1 MKRARARPA
10 ARSGHHETF
19 AALSDP
25 VRLAVVERLRERP
38 HRAGEL
44 AEALAM
50 TAPALSRHLKVLRK
64 SGLIVDDAVEEDA
77 RVRLYR
83 LRPEAFANLR
93 DWLSEVQSFWEDQL
107 ASLQAH
113 AQATTTDKQRR

>member
-1 MKRARARPA
+1 MKKAAKAATPA
-10 ARSGHHETF
+10 VDHHTF

-25 VRLAVVERLRERP
+25 VRLSVVGLLRERP
-38 HRAGEL
+38 YRAGEL
-44 AEALAM
+44 AQALAM

-64 SGLIVDDAVEEDA
+64 SGLIVDDTVDEDA

-83 LRPEAFANLR
+83 LRPEAFADLR
-93 DWLSEVQSFWEDQL
+93 DWLSEVESFWEDQL

-113 AQATTTDKQRR
+113 AQAASNTRRR